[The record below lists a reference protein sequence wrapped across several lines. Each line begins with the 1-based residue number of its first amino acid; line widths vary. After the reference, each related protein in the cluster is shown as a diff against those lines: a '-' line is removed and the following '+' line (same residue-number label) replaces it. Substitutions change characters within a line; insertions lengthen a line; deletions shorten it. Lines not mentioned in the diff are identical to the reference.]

1 MGLGTGGRGSAVKS
15 AATPGDEG
23 IRVGFDLSVVPHALG
38 GVSRYLLSLSAA
50 MKQVSADRGIDFITV
65 DVPAAHP
72 GVPGPVSAKLSLRN
86 PFYLNL
92 PFLRR
97 VPIRGGWEQR
107 SRGRRLGRLTR
118 AGIYHHSGVQPVA
131 PEGAVSV
138 VTVYDLSA
146 LEHPEWHT
154 PETVEFARRE
164 EKLILNGSRVAAISP
179 WTAAQALTRFGLDP
193 ASLGVIGGAADD
205 RFTPGEASAGIL
217 GRVGLAPGGYLLHVG
232 NFVPRKNLP
241 FLIDVYRG
249 CRSRGLTLPL
259 VLAGAGGWGGVRVP
273 ESEGLLA
280 LTDVGDEVLVELY
293 RGARAVLVPSV
304 CEGLGL
310 PVLEALAC
318 GTPVVA
324 STAAALPG
332 TLGSHGALVDP
343 FDGDAWSAEL
353 LALEDGKRVDM
364 LTAMARS
371 APRPTWRDCASNLC
385 DFYLRITA
393 P

>member
-1 MGLGTGGRGSAVKS
+1 MKEV
-15 AATPGDEG
+15 AAG
-23 IRVGFDLSVVPHALG
+23 
-38 GVSRYLLSLSAA
+38 
-50 MKQVSADRGIDFITV
+50 KGIDFVAV

-72 GVPGPVSAKLSLRN
+72 GVPGPASAELSLRN

-92 PFLRR
+92 PFIRR

-131 PEGAVSV
+131 PEGAISV

-154 PETVEFARRE
+154 AETVEFARRE
-164 EKLILNGSRVAAISP
+164 ERLILEGSHVAAISP
-179 WTAAQALTRFGLDP
+179 WTAAQVSTRFGIDP
-193 ASLGVIGGAADD
+193 ACIGVMGGAADG
-205 RFTPGEASAGIL
+205 RFTPGEPSPDIL
-217 GRVGLAPGGYLLHVG
+217 RRIGLVAGGYLLHVG

-241 FLIDVYRG
+241 FLIDVYLG
-249 CRSRGLTLPL
+249 CRSRGLKLPL

-273 ESEGLLA
+273 EAEGLLV
-280 LTDVGDEVLVELY
+280 LTDVDDEVLVELY
-293 RGARAVLVPSV
+293 RGAGAVLVPSV

-318 GTPVVA
+318 GTPVAA

-332 TLGSHGALVDP
+332 TLGSHGALLDP
-343 FDGDAWSAEL
+343 FDGDAWSAQLMAFEDRSRVEA
-353 LALEDGKRVDM
+353 LA
-364 LTAMARS
+364 AMARS
-371 APRPTWRDCASNLC
+371 APRTTWRDCASNLC
-385 DFYLRITA
+385 DFYLRIAA